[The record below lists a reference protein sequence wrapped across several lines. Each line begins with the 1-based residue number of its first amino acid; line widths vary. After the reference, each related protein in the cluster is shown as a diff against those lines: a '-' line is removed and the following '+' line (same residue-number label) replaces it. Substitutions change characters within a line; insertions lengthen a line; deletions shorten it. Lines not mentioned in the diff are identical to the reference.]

1 MGGIGGGWVDSS
13 GLPGTTSRV
22 DHGHDAPMHPNRPQR
37 LVQRT
42 GKKNMGLTFSFDI
55 TRFELALF
63 VLLSAA

>member
-1 MGGIGGGWVDSS
+1 
-13 GLPGTTSRV
+13 
-22 DHGHDAPMHPNRPQR
+22 MHPNRPQR